1 MDLLAE
7 AKKSNKQAFYE
18 LVNKYNHIFYK
29 TARVFFTDDNDIS
42 PILEK
47 SLLQAFKDLVNVKD
61 EKDFLCWTLRIIIFD
76 CTKQKEKFSKDYRK
90 RLGNREIAVSISD
103 KITISDSIVDNHEY
117 QAYRKS
123 SVVEEYI
130 TSIEPA
136 ARIPSLLYFYAN
148 LSIDDISKILKDPES
163 DIEEIIKKSRIKIY
177 EMIKNKEVD
186 L

>member
-1 MDLLAE
+1 MDLLLE

-18 LVNKYNHIFYK
+18 LVNKYSHIFYIA
-29 TARVFFTDDNDIS
+29 ARVFFTDDKEVY

-61 EKDFLCWTLRIIIFD
+61 EKEFLCWTLRIIIFD

-90 RLGNREIAVSISD
+90 KLENREIAVSITD
-103 KITISDSIVDNHEY
+103 KVAISESAVNNFEY
-117 QAYRKS
+117 QEYRKS

-130 TSIEPA
+130 TSIEPS
-136 ARIPSLLYFYAN
+136 ARIPSLLYFYAD
-148 LSIDDISKILKDPES
+148 LSIEDISKILKNSENE
-163 DIEEIIKKSRIKIY
+163 IAEIIKKSRIKIY